1 MKALWEWRLL
11 QWKTN
16 LAHLH
21 DCISCE
27 VDYVF
32 CVSVAFNVWL
42 FCRLFPVSRMAAS
55 VPTDLEIT
63 NSWEMWSVSLDP
75 FEVGVCLVAFI
86 GVFVFVKL
94 RHREPVH
101 LHLPLREF
109 VKGHSFVPTDLFAYP
124 SYCNICEE
132 NVVEG
137 FQCGKVFRLIVWLID
152 WLNTTHTL
160 MDYRKSVRLIDYFDC
175 STDAFCHGWLDCL
188 LHCWSFYPFTYFFD
202 IHRCLRDCHPS
213 EVRSRGSSQNAL

>member
-1 MKALWEWRLL
+1 MTVLCKSMRWFGMLLLFFCFFHRTFIFFRCTPWVKALWEWRWL
-11 QWKTN
+11 QWETN
-16 LAHLH
+16 FAHLY

-32 CVSVAFNVWL
+32 CVSVIFNFWL
-42 FCRLFPVSRMAAS
+42 FHRSFPVSRMAAS
-55 VPTDLEIT
+55 VPTDLENR

-137 FQCGKVFRLIVWLID
+137 FQCGKVLRLID
-152 WLNTTHTL
+152 WSI
-160 MDYRKSVRLIDYFDC
+160 DRLIDRLID
-175 STDAFCHGWLDCL
+175 
-188 LHCWSFYPFTYFFD
+188 WSQR
-202 IHRCLRDCHPS
+202 IL
-213 EVRSRGSSQNAL
+213 